1 MNIAVILA
9 GGSGSS
15 LGGSQPKQ
23 FLKVAGKTIL
33 EHTIDVFESCEV
45 IDEICVVSR
54 EDYVMDVEQLVV
66 DNQYQKV
73 KKILMG
79 GKERYHSSL
88 SAIAA
93 YECDDDNL
101 IFHDAVRPLVN
112 HRIIRECVEA
122 LKTYRAIDV
131 ATPTTDTIVRVDE
144 SNCISSIPSRS
155 ELRNGQTPQCFKRGV
170 IHEAYQLAMQD
181 PDFTT
186 TDDCGVV
193 RRYLPD
199 EPVYVVKGET
209 FNMKVTYMEDL
220 FLLDKLYQL
229 RSVPNTKEV
238 MEEARQTMPNKV
250 MVVFGGSMGIG
261 EETVKL
267 GRELGAVVYSFS
279 RSQNDVD
286 VTNVNQVR
294 KVLREVRERNG
305 HIDYV
310 VCTPGILVKKALA
323 DISYEEIVNSI
334 HVNYMGVVTV
344 AKESL
349 PYLRETKGS
358 LVFYTSSSYTRG
370 RKLYS
375 IYSSTKSAI
384 VNLVQALS
392 EEWFGFDVRVN
403 CINPE
408 RTRTP
413 MRLNSFG
420 VEPEGSLLE
429 PKYVGIAT
437 INTLVSQ
444 YSGQVI
450 DVKR

>member
-1 MNIAVILA
+1 
-9 GGSGSS
+9 
-15 LGGSQPKQ
+15 
-23 FLKVAGKTIL
+23 
-33 EHTIDVFESCEV
+33 
-45 IDEICVVSR
+45 
-54 EDYVMDVEQLVV
+54 
-66 DNQYQKV
+66 
-73 KKILMG
+73 
-79 GKERYHSSL
+79 
-88 SAIAA
+88 
-93 YECDDDNL
+93 
-101 IFHDAVRPLVN
+101 
-112 HRIIRECVEA
+112 
-122 LKTYRAIDV
+122 
-131 ATPTTDTIVRVDE
+131 
-144 SNCISSIPSRS
+144 
-155 ELRNGQTPQCFKRGV
+155 
-170 IHEAYQLAMQD
+170 
-181 PDFTT
+181 
-186 TDDCGVV
+186 
-193 RRYLPD
+193 
-199 EPVYVVKGET
+199 
-209 FNMKVTYMEDL
+209 
-220 FLLDKLYQL
+220 
-229 RSVPNTKEV
+229 

-267 GRELGAVVYSFS
+267 GRELGAVVYSYS

-294 KVLREVRERNG
+294 RVLREVRERNG

-310 VCTPGILVKKALA
+310 VCTPGILVKKAIA

-408 RTRTP
+408 RTKTP

-420 VEPEGSLLE
+420 VEPEGSLLD

-437 INTLVSQ
+437 INTLVSH